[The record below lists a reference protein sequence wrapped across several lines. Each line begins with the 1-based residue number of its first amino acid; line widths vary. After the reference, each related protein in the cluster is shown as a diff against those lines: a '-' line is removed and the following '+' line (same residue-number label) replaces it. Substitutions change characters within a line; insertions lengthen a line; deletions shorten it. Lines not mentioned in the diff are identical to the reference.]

1 MIDQLTK
8 RLKNIEDEI
17 LRLKN
22 AKEYAS
28 VKSSF
33 SQRLDVYTGIYKV
46 IFDNKNQQVLSE
58 YFANLVEYDFIVIG
72 ARPASGN
79 EQIVEVQT
87 SYWSN
92 EEQRVITTTVSL
104 IAVANYP
111 IVSITRIS

>member
-8 RLKNIEDEI
+8 RLKGIEEEI

-28 VKSSF
+28 VKNSF
-33 SQRLDVYTGIYKV
+33 SQEVSVSTGIYKV
-46 IFDNKNQQVLSE
+46 TYSNNNQQVLSE
-58 YFANLVEYDFIVIG
+58 FFSSLVDNDYIVIG
-72 ARPASGN
+72 ARPVSGN
-79 EQIVEVQT
+79 EQILEVQT

-92 EEQRVITTTVSL
+92 QDQEVITTTVSL

>member
-17 LRLKN
+17 LHLKD
-22 AKEYAS
+22 AKEYSS

-33 SQRLDVYTGIYKV
+33 SQRVDVYTGIYKV
-46 IFDNKNQQVLSE
+46 TFDNKNQQVLSE
-58 YFANLVEYDFIVIG
+58 FFANLEEDDYFIVG

-79 EQIVEVQT
+79 EQILEVLT
-87 SYWSN
+87 SFWSN
-92 EEQRVITTTVSL
+92 EEQQIVTTTVSL

-111 IVSITRIS
+111 ITSITRIS

>member
-8 RLKNIEDEI
+8 RLKYIEDEI
-17 LRLKN
+17 LRLKK

-33 SQRLDVYTGIYKV
+33 SQRVDAYTGIYKV
-46 IFDNKNQQVLSE
+46 TYNNNNQQVLSE
-58 YFANLVEYDFIVIG
+58 FFSSLVENDYVVIG
-72 ARPASGN
+72 ARPSSGN

>member
-8 RLKNIEDEI
+8 RLKDIEDEI
-17 LRLKN
+17 LRLKE

-33 SQRLDVYTGIYKV
+33 SQRVDAYTGVYKV
-46 IFDNKNQQVLSE
+46 TYNNNNQQVLSE
-58 YFANLVEYDFIVIG
+58 FFANLEEGDYFIVG
-72 ARPASGN
+72 ARPSSGN
-79 EQIVEVQT
+79 EQIVEVLT
-87 SYWSN
+87 SFWSN

-111 IVSITRIS
+111 ITSITRIS

>member
-8 RLKNIEDEI
+8 RLKDIEDEV

-33 SQRLDVYTGIYKV
+33 SQRIDAYTGIYKV
-46 IFDNKNQQVLSE
+46 TYNNNNQQVLSE
-58 YFANLVEYDFIVIG
+58 FFSSIVETNYIIIG
-72 ARPASGN
+72 ARPSSGN

-92 EEQRVITTTVSL
+92 EEQRIITTTVSL

>member
-8 RLKNIEDEI
+8 RLKYIEDEI

-22 AKEYAS
+22 AKEYTS

-33 SQRLDVYTGIYKV
+33 SQSMNVTTGTYKV
-46 IFDNKNQQVLSE
+46 TYDNKNQQVLSE
-58 YFANLVEYDFIVIG
+58 FFATVGDNDYFVLG

-79 EQIVEVQT
+79 EQVVEVLT

-111 IVSITRIS
+111 ITSITRIS